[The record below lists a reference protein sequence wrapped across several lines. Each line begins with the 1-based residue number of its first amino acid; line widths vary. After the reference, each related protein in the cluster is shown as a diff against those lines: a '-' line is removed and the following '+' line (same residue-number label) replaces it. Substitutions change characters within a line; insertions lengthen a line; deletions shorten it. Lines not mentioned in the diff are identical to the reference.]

1 MSAPPILLALAG
13 NRALLPEHID
23 ALLARNDPELSREL
37 AREQRLSSA
46 QIDRLAGSGRR
57 DILVALIE
65 SGSLGVER
73 IPNDDPWTLLAAI
86 DRADAPDDLLPRLA
100 NWPDTAVRL
109 ALGEHASE
117 RPDIAQLVAADENCL
132 VAAHAARLWKLPEK
146 LALRLSGRAE
156 ACVRAAL
163 AANIHTPG
171 VILAGLICD
180 GGEPPTIPC
189 PHQSDTAAAT
199 REVRLLAAGNPA
211 TPVAAVEPL
220 AVRPDPVLALAL
232 ARRSDLR
239 DETYR
244 HLLELHDHSV
254 MARVAM
260 NWAAPA
266 DLLRELYDL
275 EAGRWR
281 HCVLA
286 NPRTP
291 LDLLVR
297 YSREGGSPPTDNHP
311 DLEGLLALAQDTD
324 PRVRL
329 VAAASH
335 RLPAEVRATLI
346 EDADFGV
353 ACRASR
359 YYAVSAEQVRAL
371 VMRYGSRTF
380 PQVAGH
386 PSCPPD
392 VLLTIATDPTS
403 SAEAISDVAVH
414 ESAPPAALA
423 ACLRHPHAAA
433 GIAGNP
439 ATPTDMLI
447 KLASHS
453 DPEVLWELARNP
465 SLPATAGNLV
475 LKVLDALPT
484 T

>member
-23 ALLARNDPELSREL
+23 ALLAMNDPALSREV
-37 AREQRLSSA
+37 AREQHLTPA
-46 QIDRLAGSGRR
+46 QIDRLAGSGQHG
-57 DILVALIE
+57 ILVALIE
-65 SGSLGVER
+65 SGSLAVER
-73 IPNDDPWTLLAAI
+73 IPNDDAWALLAAI

-100 NWPDTAVRL
+100 SWPDTAVRL
-109 ALGEHASE
+109 ALSEHASE
-117 RPDIAQLVAADENCL
+117 RPDIAYLVADDENCS
-132 VAAHAARLWKLPEK
+132 VAACAARLWELPEK
-146 LALRLSGRAE
+146 LALRLSARAE
-156 ACVRAAL
+156 ACVRATL
-163 AANIHTPG
+163 ASNVHAPG
-171 VILAGLICD
+171 VLLAGLICN
-180 GGEPPTIPC
+180 GGEPRTIPC
-189 PHQSDTAAAT
+189 PHRPDNAAAT
-199 REVRLLAAGNPA
+199 REVKLVAAGNPA
-211 TPVAAVEPL
+211 TPVAAIEPL
-220 AVRPDPVLALAL
+220 AVRPDPALALAL
-232 ARRSDLR
+232 ASRSDLR

-244 HLLELHDHSV
+244 HLLELHENSV
-254 MARVAM
+254 TARVAM
-260 NWAAPA
+260 NWAAPP

-311 DLEGLLALAQDTD
+311 DLDGLLVLARHAD
-324 PRVRL
+324 PRIRL

-335 RLPAEVRATLI
+335 RLPADVRAALI
-346 EDADFGV
+346 EDADLEV

-371 VMRYGSRTF
+371 VVRYGSLTF
-380 PQVAGH
+380 SQVAGH

-403 SAEAISDVAVH
+403 SAEAIIDVAVH

-423 ACLRHPHAAA
+423 ACLRHSHAAA
-433 GIAGNP
+433 GIAGSP
-439 ATPTDMLI
+439 ATPPDMLI
-447 KLASHS
+447 KLVSHS

-465 SLPATAGNLV
+465 SLPATAGNLI
-475 LKVLDALPT
+475 LKVLAT
-484 T
+484 S